1 MPRGRPR
8 KPVAQH
14 IAEGSYR
21 ADRHGPATAKPLKPP
36 RKPKKLPP
44 KAAEFWDERVTE
56 LIAAGVAASTDQESL
71 ELLCRTWDALC
82 DCPPDPADKDTM
94 ASWKTLF
101 SAWCQLSSRFGLTPS
116 DRAKIFS
123 GRPAEDKDAEFF
135 G

>member
-21 ADRHGPATAKPLKPP
+21 EDRHGPASTRPLKPP
-36 RKPKKLPP
+36 RKPKGLRG
-44 KAAEFWDERVTE
+44 KAAEFWDERVKE
-56 LIAAGVAASTDQESL
+56 LIVAGVAASTDTESL
-71 ELLCRTWDALC
+71 ELLCRTWAALC
-82 DCPPDPADKDTM
+82 ECQPDPEDKDVM
-94 ASWKTLF
+94 VSWKTLF
-101 SAWCQLSSRFGLTPS
+101 SAWCQLASRFGLTPS

-123 GRPAEDKDAEFF
+123 GRPGEDPDKEFF